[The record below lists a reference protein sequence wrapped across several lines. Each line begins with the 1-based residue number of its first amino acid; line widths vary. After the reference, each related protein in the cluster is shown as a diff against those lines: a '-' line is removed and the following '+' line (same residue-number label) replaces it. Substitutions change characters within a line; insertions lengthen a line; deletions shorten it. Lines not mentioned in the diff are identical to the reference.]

1 MDLDNNGENMTIEKG
16 KVNIKIKK
24 KTKNPTMITT
34 KFLAKTKN
42 PQCTIIYKQTNI
54 YIRNNLRN
62 WWQPY
67 QNFTEQSFREKGGSV
82 GKWKFPIL

>member
-1 MDLDNNGENMTIEKG
+1 MTIEKG

-24 KTKNPTMITT
+24 KRTKNPTMITT

-42 PQCTIIYKQTNI
+42 PQCIIIYKQTNI

-62 WWQPY
+62 
-67 QNFTEQSFREKGGSV
+67 
-82 GKWKFPIL
+82 

>member
-16 KVNIKIKK
+16 KVNIKKK

-42 PQCTIIYKQTNI
+42 PQCIIIYKQTNI

>member
-1 MDLDNNGENMTIEKG
+1 MTIEKG
-16 KVNIKIKK
+16 KVNMKKKKKK

-54 YIRNNLRN
+54 YIRGNLRN
-62 WWQPY
+62 
-67 QNFTEQSFREKGGSV
+67 
-82 GKWKFPIL
+82 